1 MTTYL
6 KNMKNE
12 TWKKIRSILT
22 TPIPGNIW
30 APLLTGAL
38 LGTTMVLFTRL
49 PLAPRTVPTSAES
62 ISGKNESLELII
74 ILPDGEEL
82 QLRATGRTTTEVLMN
97 LRQMLNS
104 LGGSLLLEKSYPYTQ
119 HQDVLTM
126 KRPVSSFFMMS

>member
-1 MTTYL
+1 
-6 KNMKNE
+6 MKNK

-49 PLAPRTVPTSAES
+49 PVAPPTVRTSEENT
-62 ISGKNESLELII
+62 SGKNESLELII
-74 ILPDGEEL
+74 ILPEGEEL
-82 QLRATGRTTTEVLMN
+82 QLRATGATTSEVLMN

-104 LGGSLLLEKSYPYTQ
+104 LGGNLLLERSSPYTKPL
-119 HQDVLTM
+119 DVSTM
-126 KRPVSSFFMMS
+126 KRLANSFFMMS